1 MKDKAYLHFFSYILR
16 LIKRYQL
23 FQTKSAM
30 IFYKVANQLR
40 KFLFSLY
47 KSWYWKYK
55 KGKGCLC
62 HTSPLPCL
70 A

>member
-47 KSWYWKYK
+47 KS
-55 KGKGCLC
+55 
-62 HTSPLPCL
+62 
-70 A
+70 